1 MASNTSHGS
10 EGGLALDPMHQF
22 EISRII
28 PMNIGGLDV
37 SFTNSSLWM
46 VLTVVA
52 VSALL
57 LLGGKRIVPGRL
69 QSVGEIIYEFISNMV
84 RDTMG
89 DEGRKFFP
97 FILTLFCF
105 ILGAN
110 MLGLFTLPVV
120 LHPFTVTS
128 HIIVTFALAATV
140 WLGATVYGFYKN
152 GLGYLK
158 LFAPSGT
165 PMVHAAAAGAVSKSF
180 PTCSRPVSLS
190 VRLFA
195 NMMAGHTMLK
205 VFAAFVVA
213 LGWAGV
219 VPLAV
224 MVGFTGLESSSR
236 FCRHSSSPSC
246 RACTSTMHCTQLTEL
261 SVLTF
266 HLRSLNGSF

>member
-22 EISRII
+22 EIVRII
-28 PMNIGGLDV
+28 PINFGGIDA

-46 VLTVVA
+46 VLTVAA
-52 VSALL
+52 VSALFL
-57 LLGGKRIVPGRL
+57 VGSKRIVPGRL
-69 QSVGEIIYEFISNMV
+69 QSVGELIYEFISNMV

-110 MLGLFTLPVV
+110 MLGLFTLPVI

-140 WLGATVYGFYKN
+140 WLGATAYGFYKN

-165 PMVHAAAAGAVSKSF
+165 PAVMLPLLVPIEIISYL
-180 PTCSRPVSLS
+180 SRPVSLS

-213 LGWAGV
+213 LGWAGGF

-224 MVGFTGLESSSR
+224 MVGFTGLEFLVAFLQAFIFAILS
-236 FCRHSSSPSC
+236 CMYINDAMHPS
-246 RACTSTMHCTQLTEL
+246 H
-261 SVLTF
+261 
-266 HLRSLNGSF
+266 

>member
-28 PMNIGGLDV
+28 PIKIGGLDL

-165 PMVHAAAAGAVSKSF
+165 PM
-180 PTCSRPVSLS
+180 
-190 VRLFA
+190 
-195 NMMAGHTMLK
+195 
-205 VFAAFVVA
+205 AAF
-213 LGWAGV
+213 
-219 VPLAV
+219 
-224 MVGFTGLESSSR
+224 GFW
-236 FCRHSSSPSC
+236 
-246 RACTSTMHCTQLTEL
+246 L
-261 SVLTF
+261 SIKV
-266 HLRSLNGSF
+266 GSFSANVRRDVFEHRNTIF

>member
-22 EISRII
+22 EITRII
-28 PMNIGGLDV
+28 PIKFGGIDA

-46 VLTVVA
+46 VLTVAA

-57 LLGGKRIVPGRL
+57 LLGSKRIVPGRL

-110 MLGLFTLPVV
+110 MLGLFTLPII

-140 WLGATVYGFYKN
+140 WLGATAYGFYKN

-165 PMVHAAAAGAVSKSF
+165 PAVMLPLLVPIEIISYL
-180 PTCSRPVSLS
+180 SRPVSLS

-213 LGWAGV
+213 LGWAGGF

-224 MVGFTGLESSSR
+224 MVGFTGLEFLVAFLQAFIFAILS
-236 FCRHSSSPSC
+236 CMYINDAMHPS
-246 RACTSTMHCTQLTEL
+246 H
-261 SVLTF
+261 
-266 HLRSLNGSF
+266 

>member
-1 MASNTSHGS
+1 VASNTSQGS

-22 EISRII
+22 EISRLI
-28 PMNIGGLDV
+28 PIKFGSIDA

-57 LLGGKRIVPGRL
+57 LLGTKRIVPSRL
-69 QSVGEIIYEFISNMV
+69 QSVGEMIYEFISNMV

-110 MLGLFTLPVV
+110 MLGLFALPVL

-128 HIIVTFALAATV
+128 HIIVTFALAALV
-140 WLGATVYGFYKN
+140 WVGATVFGFYKH
-152 GLGYLK
+152 GFGYLK

-165 PMVHAAAAGAVSKSF
+165 PPIMLPLLVPIEIISYL
-180 PTCSRPVSLS
+180 SRPVSLS

-205 VFAAFVVA
+205 VFATFVVA

-219 VPLAV
+219 IPLAV
-224 MVGFTGLESSSR
+224 MVGFTGLEVLIAFLQAFVFAILS
-236 FCRHSSSPSC
+236 CMYINDALHPS
-246 RACTSTMHCTQLTEL
+246 H
-261 SVLTF
+261 
-266 HLRSLNGSF
+266 